1 MQQPPAIE
9 DVFTFR
15 EFCIPVPN
23 QRPRNCFRV
32 SLFALE
38 SHSPK
43 IAPCPTSQIIARVIA
58 KQSAAARRPYGH
70 RFPGEGIASGFVFFA
85 GKNIPWRDYTFVFVS
100 FTEARIP
107 TPPLLH
113 DPPNQAIKNH
123 QKSSH
128 QLIVFVLLRMLEEM
142 LDDRLMTTAIQRLR
156 QVTENLP
163 PRPRTGILFPA

>member
-1 MQQPPAIE
+1 
-9 DVFTFR
+9 
-15 EFCIPVPN
+15 
-23 QRPRNCFRV
+23 
-32 SLFALE
+32 
-38 SHSPK
+38 
-43 IAPCPTSQIIARVIA
+43 
-58 KQSAAARRPYGH
+58 
-70 RFPGEGIASGFVFFA
+70 
-85 GKNIPWRDYTFVFVS
+85 FVFVS

-163 PRPRTGILFPA
+163 PRPRTGILFPAIGKTGEKLLRLNLPERFDEPFVLCIEILVQQQRKRSVVGTCGHDAILRN